1 MGKIAC
7 SLSDKV
13 IFTSDNPRFED
24 PATIVDQMKNGVE
37 NKDKHKFILELNRK
51 KAIQDAC
58 KLADNSDVILIA
70 GKGHEKYQIKGDEK
84 IEFNDKEILIESLK
98 NNK

>member
-1 MGKIAC
+1 
-7 SLSDKV
+7 
-13 IFTSDNPRFED
+13 
-24 PATIVDQMKNGVE
+24 MKNGVE

-58 KLADNSDVILIA
+58 ELADNSDVILIA